1 MGKAEGIVEVYLR
14 DQCEANNILC
24 YKFVSPGYRGV
35 PDDIII
41 YDGKTIFVETKS
53 NTGQLSEIQKK
64 RIKDMKDHGADVRVC
79 STRPSIDKLLKEL
92 IPTYVSPRRSQVK
105 QEKNPYKLKNK
116 QSVTQP
122 VVIQSIR
129 KD

>member
-14 DQCEANNILC
+14 DQCEANGILC

-41 YDGKTIFVETKS
+41 YNGKTIFVETKS
-53 NTGQLSEIQKK
+53 STGQLSEIQKK
-64 RIKDMKDHGADVRVC
+64 RIHDMKDHGADVRVC

-105 QEKNPYKLKNK
+105 QEKNLYKLKNK
-116 QSVTQP
+116 KTITQP